1 MTDILQQI
9 EKYSTQCQSY
19 SACTGCSDKPPHP
32 SEFDVC
38 VEDPMSCMER
48 QANGLFRMKEKPLTT
63 RHLSKLKA
71 SIRGDMGEKLIDAF
85 GEEGAEEFLS
95 NTEAFCDQPNRSD
108 DAARW
113 CRETLDKLN
122 ILFDED
128 TETKNLNDARN
139 FLKQRDEDIAKIV

>member
-1 MTDILQQI
+1 MTDILEQI

-19 SACTGCSDKPPHP
+19 SACTGCSSKLPNP

-48 QANGLFRMKEKPLTT
+48 QANGLFQMKEEPLTT
-63 RHLSKLKA
+63 RHISKLKA

-95 NTEAFCDQPNRSD
+95 NTEAFCNQPNRTD
-108 DAARW
+108 DAAKW
-113 CRETLDKLN
+113 CKETLDNLN
-122 ILFDED
+122 VLFDAD
-128 TETKNLNDARN
+128 TKTKNLNDARK
-139 FLKQRDEDIAKIV
+139 FLKERNEDIAEIV